1 MLQRLFAALLA
12 LLLSRQLRRFVVVGL
27 CSAITDFSV
36 FNIALAYLG
45 PSAWHAVI
53 ANTLSFTAGT
63 CVGYTLNSRYTFS
76 AERSRTSAARYLA
89 VAVIGV
95 AIYDTGLFL
104 LLLKLDASS
113 TLMTNA
119 AKVFAVAP
127 SATWNFIGFSLFAFG
142 GARAGTGAG
151 AATPA
156 TRPLAAGIATET
168 IDGRR

>member
-1 MLQRLFAALLA
+1 MLQRLFSELLT
-12 LLLSRQLRRFVVVGL
+12 LLLSRQLRRFVAVGL
-27 CSAITDFSV
+27 CSAVTDFSV

-89 VAVIGV
+89 VAVVGV
-95 AIYDTGLFL
+95 AIYDTAL
-104 LLLKLDASS
+104 LLLLLQLDASS
-113 TLMTNA
+113 TLVTNA

-142 GARAGTGAG
+142 GARSGTRG
-151 AATPA
+151 TPVA
-156 TRPLAAGIATET
+156 RSNRPAPAGIATET
-168 IDGRR
+168 PDGRR